1 MKYIIQQSV
10 FSGCTLNVF
19 IADVNS
25 EEFVEKNKIHV
36 PLSSTLR
43 QLKERLAMVCFFSF
57 CKRLGVGF
65 VCLYLDFLHTVLK
78 HLCFTI
84 RKDTRH
90 VRFCYSVSN
99 MTCPN
104 FR

>member
-1 MKYIIQQSV
+1 
-10 FSGCTLNVF
+10 
-19 IADVNS
+19 
-25 EEFVEKNKIHV
+25 
-36 PLSSTLR
+36 
-43 QLKERLAMVCFFSF
+43 MVCFFSF

-99 MTCPN
+99 MTFQILDKIFKWQRISIIADN
-104 FR
+104 FYNDFINRRKCGILRDMCEGC